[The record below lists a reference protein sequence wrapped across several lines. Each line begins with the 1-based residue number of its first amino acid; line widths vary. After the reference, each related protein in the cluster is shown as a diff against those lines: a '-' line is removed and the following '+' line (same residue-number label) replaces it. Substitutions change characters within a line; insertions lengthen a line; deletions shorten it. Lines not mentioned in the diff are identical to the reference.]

1 MFGFQKLT
9 ATFGQVAFCRKVT
22 SRIVKDMQK
31 MRTTTEE
38 AALKIGELVI
48 AIVETATS
56 GNDELRSSLARFVRA
71 DQSDEAD
78 KGTSSDG
85 STEPQRRTISEA
97 IEHQSEMIEALVT
110 RVEDCFSKQLELVR
124 MANKT
129 SRRIH
134 DAAKQT
140 AHLMKKSQVLAFN
153 VQIEASRL
161 GGEHG
166 RAFAVLGE
174 EMKSFSECVEEANQ
188 TIAESVAEFVEGMP
202 KLENETV
209 AIAESLSEF
218 SEEFRA
224 EMTDVRQ
231 ETQSIST
238 LLSRVLETTESRNNE
253 ILQASRDTLSY
264 LQFQDPV
271 AQGLQRAEH
280 DIEKLL
286 ALFEKREVTDTC
298 LADVSEEVGN
308 DGQEE
313 EHVEAGEVI
322 LF

>member
-1 MFGFQKLT
+1 
-9 ATFGQVAFCRKVT
+9 
-22 SRIVKDMQK
+22 
-31 MRTTTEE
+31 MRSTTED
-38 AALKIGELVI
+38 AALNIGQLVI

-56 GNDELRSSLARFVRA
+56 GNDELRSSLAKFVRTEPDPKHA
-71 DQSDEAD
+71 RDDDQDVD
-78 KGTSSDG
+78 SSDKN
-85 STEPQRRTISEA
+85 QRTIAEA
-97 IEHQSEMIEALVT
+97 IEHQSEMIESLVT
-110 RVEDCFSKQLELVR
+110 RVESCFSQQLDLVR
-124 MANKT
+124 MANQT

-166 RAFAVLGE
+166 RAFAILGE
-174 EMKSFSECVEEANQ
+174 EMKSFSECVEEANH

-202 KLENETV
+202 LLESETV
-209 AIAESLSEF
+209 AIAQSLSEF

-224 EMTDVRQ
+224 EMTDVRR

-238 LLSRVLETTESRNNE
+238 LLSRVLETTETRNNE
-253 ILQASRDTLSY
+253 ILQRSRETLSY

-271 AQGLQRAEH
+271 AQGLKRAEH

-286 ALFEKREVTDTC
+286 ALFENREVIDSC
-298 LADVSEEVGN
+298 LADISEEVGH

-313 EHVEAGEVI
+313 EHVEAGEVV